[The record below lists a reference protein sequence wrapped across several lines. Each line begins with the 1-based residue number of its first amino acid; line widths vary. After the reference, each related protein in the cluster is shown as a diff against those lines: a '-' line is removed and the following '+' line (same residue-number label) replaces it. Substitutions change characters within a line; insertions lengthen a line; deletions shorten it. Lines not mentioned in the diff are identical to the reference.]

1 MGEEGT
7 MKTTVLTLIA
17 IAGVLALVS
26 AGASEISVDHH
37 AGVDFSRYKTY
48 AWKAGTDA
56 PNLDTHKR
64 IVASVDQTLQAK
76 GLTKVE
82 KDPDLW
88 VSYQVVSK
96 QEATSTD
103 WDYGKF
109 KFRGRDV
116 TVQKLVRGTLA
127 LDLVDA
133 DFDALVWRGA
143 ATEYLTPDAPP
154 AEGVIEKAVSLMFSK
169 YPPGKE

>member
-1 MGEEGT
+1 MR
-7 MKTTVLTLIA
+7 KDVVALIA
-17 IAGVLALVS
+17 VAGVLAFFS

-37 AGVDFSRYKTY
+37 AGVDFSRYRTY
-48 AWKAGTDA
+48 AWKTDNPA
-56 PNLDTHKR
+56 PNPDTHQR
-64 IVASVDQTLQAK
+64 IVTSVDQALQAK

-88 VSYQVVSK
+88 VGYQVVSK
-96 QEATSTD
+96 QEATRTD

-109 KFRGRDV
+109 KFQGRNV

-127 LDLVDA
+127 VDLVDA
-133 DFDALVWRGA
+133 DFDALVWRGT

-154 AEGVIEKAVSLMFSK
+154 AEGVIEKAVSLMFGK
-169 YPPGKE
+169 FPPGKD